1 MTSQRNTCTGQAP
14 KLTYHYV
21 PGLSEAP
28 SLTLPPPNMGGDVQ
42 SCDLIDTESDSGI
55 ESMKSVSPQDSPRS
69 EPPPPLSLSSITA
82 LLPDTPLAITEL
94 GRGCALLPEYMD
106 TADTEMLAVPPRLI
120 RKENLDVT
128 VPSTSDRECIKKPSL
143 LSCLLSIPPVE
154 TKAAKQLSSLLN
166 REMSATKQVSQV
178 DMIVNFINSSKF
190 VSEARGPESESSPA
204 ALDSFKQKH
213 NGRAETELNV
223 RSVPSLE
230 NELMGIKY
238 NVAVDVDTANM
249 ETQRKKLIINKR
261 KKELINTTGEQ
272 QRLNENQWDH
282 FLAFFLL

>member
-1 MTSQRNTCTGQAP
+1 M
-14 KLTYHYV
+14 
-21 PGLSEAP
+21 
-28 SLTLPPPNMGGDVQ
+28 
-42 SCDLIDTESDSGI
+42 
-55 ESMKSVSPQDSPRS
+55 
-69 EPPPPLSLSSITA
+69 
-82 LLPDTPLAITEL
+82 
-94 GRGCALLPEYMD
+94 
-106 TADTEMLAVPPRLI
+106 
-120 RKENLDVT
+120 
-128 VPSTSDRECIKKPSL
+128 
-143 LSCLLSIPPVE
+143 
-154 TKAAKQLSSLLN
+154 
-166 REMSATKQVSQV
+166 
-178 DMIVNFINSSKF
+178 
-190 VSEARGPESESSPA
+190 SEARGPESESSPA